1 MYFKEKKYFSKCQM
15 IKFESCLLIPMQLV
29 YFLMIS
35 PLQHKYDYPPV
46 DWSLQYKLW
55 YLSMHWLLHHKIRV
69 SPNETRIKKY
79 DVDFANWVSDI
90 KKKTQNSLIA
100 SKSSFYFK
108 HSLND
113 RRRLSL
119 NQKFLLSER
128 ISRDC
133 YCRHLQTPSKH

>member
-1 MYFKEKKYFSKCQM
+1 
-15 IKFESCLLIPMQLV
+15 LIPMQLV

-79 DVDFANWVSDI
+79 DVDFDDNNNHVKFSRTAEIFDLMTVVS
-90 KKKTQNSLIA
+90 
-100 SKSSFYFK
+100 Y
-108 HSLND
+108 HSMNV
-113 RRRLSL
+113 
-119 NQKFLLSER
+119 
-128 ISRDC
+128 
-133 YCRHLQTPSKH
+133 